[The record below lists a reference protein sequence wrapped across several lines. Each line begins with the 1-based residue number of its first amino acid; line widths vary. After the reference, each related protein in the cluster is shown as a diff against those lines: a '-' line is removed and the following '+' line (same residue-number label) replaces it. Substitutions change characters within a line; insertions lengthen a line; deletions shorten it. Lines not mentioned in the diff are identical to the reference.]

1 MNKLKVVKVNNRC
14 SWAMARS
21 LVGWAEGSAWTRKE
35 AETYRS
41 TNVRARDLT
50 QPQLQME
57 CFAR

>member
-1 MNKLKVVKVNNRC
+1 MNKLKVVNVNNRC

-41 TNVRARDLT
+41 TNVLARDLT
-50 QPQLQME
+50 QLLLQME
-57 CFAR
+57 YSAQ